1 METINGYNMAQG
13 EMPNSEI
20 GREKRVVKALIH
32 NSLHWNLSVS
42 VITKPIFNTL
52 VIQSKTNWKKNEI
65 FHKP

>member
-1 METINGYNMAQG
+1 METIDGYNMAQG
-13 EMPNSEI
+13 EMPNYEI

-32 NSLHWNLSVS
+32 NSLHWNFSVS